1 MFRIEEEAVMK
12 ILSEAQAAKSSREAI
27 KSTKKEIEKLTKQRS
42 KYSGAKRREIDKI
55 IADARN
61 WIRETE
67 ALLKK

>member
-1 MFRIEEEAVMK
+1 MK